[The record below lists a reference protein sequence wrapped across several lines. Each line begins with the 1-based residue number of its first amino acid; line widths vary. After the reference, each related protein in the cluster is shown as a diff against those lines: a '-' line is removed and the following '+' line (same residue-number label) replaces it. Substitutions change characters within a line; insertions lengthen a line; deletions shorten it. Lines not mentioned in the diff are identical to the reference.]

1 LKHSEIVFMYAA
13 DSKAYRAY
21 GATFVGWGGANT
33 AAQVKRHHD
42 LGIRCTGTMWCLT
55 AGAKLLHEDPKLRGA
70 VAVDIG
76 GKAVA
81 VPWQFDHV
89 HKGTKTYFGCTNS
102 PAFRALNRKIVRNVM
117 AGGADGLPV
126 DDHLGVARPAW
137 WHGGGLCDHCIA
149 AFREYLKKHATA
161 KELQAAG
168 VADVKTFDYRDLI
181 RKHAK
186 TRRQYR
192 KVQNRIPLM
201 AHFKQFH
208 LEAAAENVRQL
219 GELAAKV
226 AGHPVLL
233 SANAGVSYPP
243 HRHVLKYLTHVICEV
258 PQHASA
264 GTKNVAS
271 AVEAYRVA
279 TEANR
284 PLAATAGGHD
294 WAYVKVNK
302 CEDLVRFW
310 IALAYAHGQ
319 RFMVPHPTKQ
329 WCFTRKLGT
338 HWYQAP
344 IEAYAPLYRFISAN
358 AECFDGLEAANQTGF
373 NSPVNTLCTVRRKGA
388 AGRTVIHVLNRDY
401 DPKAKRMR
409 MRNNVKIRLPK
420 ALVAKAAKRARLLSY
435 DAEPQ
440 TVKPKIEKDRAV
452 IELPSL
458 HLWTVVVL
466 R

>member
-1 LKHSEIVFMYAA
+1 
-13 DSKAYRAY
+13 
-21 GATFVGWGGANT
+21 
-33 AAQVKRHHD
+33 
-42 LGIRCTGTMWCLT
+42 MWCLT
-55 AGAKLLHEDPKLRGA
+55 AGAKLLHEDPKLRAA

-81 VPWQFDHV
+81 VPWLFDHV
-89 HKGTKTYFGCTNS
+89 HKGTRTYFGCTNS
-102 PAFRALNRKIVRNVM
+102 PAFRALNRKMVRKVM
-117 AGGADGLPV
+117 AGGADGLHV
-126 DDHLGVARPAW
+126 DDHLGAASPAW

-149 AFREYLKKHATA
+149 AFREYLKAHATKGQLA
-161 KELQAAG
+161 AAG
-168 VADVKTFDYRDLI
+168 VTDLAAFDYRDLI

-186 TRRQYR
+186 TRAAYQ
-192 KVQNRIPLM
+192 KVRHKIPLM
-201 AHFKQFH
+201 KLFRRFH

-233 SANAGVSYPP
+233 SANACITNDQ
-243 HRHVLKYLTHVICEV
+243 HRHILKYLTHVICEV
-258 PQHASA
+258 NQNAAS
-264 GTKNVAS
+264 GTKGISPAIK
-271 AVEAYRVA
+271 AYRVA
-279 TEANR
+279 ADAGK

-294 WAYVKVNK
+294 WAYVKINK

-373 NSPVNTLCTVRRKGA
+373 ISPVNTLCTVRRKGA

-440 TVKPKIEKDRAV
+440 TVGLKIENDEV
-452 IELPSL
+452 LLELPTL
-458 HLWTVVVL
+458 RLWTIVVL
-466 R
+466 K